1 MIWYNTAQQ
10 RFHLQSQEA
19 FCVHLHKR
27 LWHKMQ
33 PVACPWPMSW
43 VVHDPGRWRWQ
54 LVCPAILGDLWT
66 GLAQSSDTMRV
77 KAYIQSMFQLGAIWR
92 VALLQQHKD
101 KEISWEIL
109 IITSCPWHDDIQFSP
124 VWSICKTRLKKSDP
138 TPERSSSLS
147 GQQATQRGRKVT
159 SRRGRGR
166 RSRLYLPVTRLPLPV
181 GISDGWCGGGG
192 PSKGGSATSRRGGD
206 PPSGKVLGPKD
217 TSKPLSTC
225 PHFWSQV
232 AQVNSETEKWFS
244 ISSKKRQNWEWF
256 MWTKNFSGGPIAYI
270 RVN

>member
-1 MIWYNTAQQ
+1 
-10 RFHLQSQEA
+10 
-19 FCVHLHKR
+19 
-27 LWHKMQ
+27 MQ

-54 LVCPAILGDLWT
+54 LVCPAMLGDPCVDRIGSEFRHDESKGIYPKFAPFRCRLKGSLVT
-66 GLAQSSDTMRV
+66 A
-77 KAYIQSMFQLGAIWR
+77 A
-92 VALLQQHKD
+92 
-101 KEISWEIL
+101 EIHWEIL
-109 IITSCPWHDDIQFSP
+109 IIITSCPWHDDIQFSP

-181 GISDGWCGGGG
+181 GTSDGRCGG
-192 PSKGGSATSRRGGD
+192 PSRGGSATSRRGGD

-244 ISSKKRQNWEWF
+244 ISSKIGSDL
-256 MWTKNFSGGPIAYI
+256 MY
-270 RVN
+270 VNNKL